1 VSLAAGSIAAK
12 FAGSFATVR
21 GLKLSSWPG
30 ETSAAAFSP
39 VNARTHLVNELGA
52 AILAAAQPAP
62 LTAQDLCD
70 AVFDDDD
77 EPILEVDVDV
87 DVDVDV
93 GVGPH
98 PSDAAVQDPALAA
111 VCNAIDGLVQAG
123 LLRQVETS

>member
-1 VSLAAGSIAAK
+1 VSLAAGSTAAK

-30 ETSAAAFSP
+30 EASAAAFSP

-62 LTAQDLCD
+62 LTAQDICD
-70 AVFDDDD
+70 AVFDDDE
-77 EPILEVDVDV
+77 EPIVEVDVGV
-87 DVDVDV
+87 GA

-111 VCNAIDGLVQAG
+111 VCTAIDGLVQAG